1 MEHLK
6 EKYYGGHDAAAEAF
20 EELCAMVENINV
32 STTVRTRVHI
42 RYFKKIEN
50 WLTYFWCS
58 LFFSK

>member
-32 STTVRTRVHI
+32 STTYDIFSI
-42 RYFKKIEN
+42 RYT
-50 WLTYFWCS
+50 L
-58 LFFSK
+58 L

>member
-32 STTVRTRVHI
+32 STTYNIVGI
-42 RYFKKIEN
+42 RYT
-50 WLTYFWCS
+50 L
-58 LFFSK
+58 L

>member
-32 STTVRTRVHI
+32 SSTTYNIVSI
-42 RYFKKIEN
+42 RYT
-50 WLTYFWCS
+50 L
-58 LFFSK
+58 L

>member
-32 STTVRTRVHI
+32 STTYNIVSI
-42 RYFKKIEN
+42 RYT
-50 WLTYFWCS
+50 L
-58 LFFSK
+58 L

>member
-32 STTVRTRVHI
+32 STTYNIFSI
-42 RYFKKIEN
+42 RYT
-50 WLTYFWCS
+50 L
-58 LFFSK
+58 L

>member
-32 STTVRTRVHI
+32 STTQSVLDIH
-42 RYFKKIEN
+42 YFKEI
-50 WLTYFWCS
+50 
-58 LFFSK
+58 